1 MKRFIVIITFILFQC
16 SKDQTLEPDSV
27 FLISPTNQDN
37 CSSSIIID
45 ESKSQVDFSWSQS
58 LNTDQYEIVVENQS
72 NNLQLKKI
80 SLENNT
86 SLILD
91 RGINYSWWVISRS
104 NKSSITAKSLI
115 WQFYL
120 EGPSIIEH
128 IPFSAV
134 LFSPQN
140 EEQINLNNQNK
151 YIFKWS
157 GSDLDDDIDF
167 YVIYIGNSIDEMEI
181 IENNIKSQEVE
192 LELQKQKTY
201 YWKILSVDS
210 KGNSSSSQIYS
221 FYTK

>member
-1 MKRFIVIITFILFQC
+1 MKRFILIITFILFQC
-16 SKDQTLEPDSV
+16 SKDQILELDSV

-80 SLENNT
+80 SLENN
-86 SLILD
+86 SSIILD
-91 RGINYSWWVISRS
+91 RGVNYSWWVISRS

-134 LFSPQN
+134 LLSPQN
-140 EEQINLNNQNK
+140 EEEINLNNQNE

-167 YVIYIGNSIDEMEI
+167 YDIYIGNSIDEMEI

-210 KGNSSSSQIYS
+210 KGNTSSSQIYS

>member
-1 MKRFIVIITFILFQC
+1 MKRFILLITFILIQC
-16 SKDQTLEPDSV
+16 SKDQILEPDPV
-27 FLISPTNQDN
+27 FLISPNNQDN

-45 ESKSQVDFSWSQS
+45 EINSQVDFSWSKS

-80 SLENNT
+80 SLENST

-91 RGINYSWWVISRS
+91 RGVNYSWWVISRL

-120 EGPSIIEH
+120 EGPSIVEH

-134 LFSPQN
+134 LLAPQN
-140 EEQINLNNQNK
+140 EEEINLNDQNK
-151 YIFKWS
+151 YMFKWS

-167 YVIYIGNSIDEMEI
+167 YDLYIGNNVDEIEI
-181 IENNIKSQEVE
+181 IKNNIKSQEIE

-201 YWKILSVDS
+201 YWKILSTDS

-221 FYTK
+221 FYTQ

>member
-1 MKRFIVIITFILFQC
+1 MVFPLSFDSFVNLELSAKRELT
-16 SKDQTLEPDSV
+16 DS
-27 FLISPTNQDN
+27 
-37 CSSSIIID
+37 
-45 ESKSQVDFSWSQS
+45 E
-58 LNTDQYEIVVENQS
+58 
-72 NNLQLKKI
+72 LK

-140 EEQINLNNQNK
+140 EEQINLHNQNK

-167 YVIYIGNSIDEMEI
+167 YVI
-181 IENNIKSQEVE
+181 
-192 LELQKQKTY
+192 
-201 YWKILSVDS
+201 
-210 KGNSSSSQIYS
+210 
-221 FYTK
+221 

>member
-27 FLISPTNQDN
+27 FLISPINQDN
-37 CSSSIIID
+37 CSSSTIID

-134 LFSPQN
+134 LLSPQN
-140 EEQINLNNQNK
+140 EEEINLNNQNE

-167 YVIYIGNSIDEMEI
+167 YDLYIGNSIDEMEI
-181 IENNIKSQEVE
+181 IENKIKSQEIK
-192 LELQKQKTY
+192 LELQRQKTY

-210 KGNSSSSQIYS
+210 KGNNSSSQIYN